1 MIKQSTNTKSS
12 KGLGSVSLILAVLG
26 IGMGAYYWYTHKTSI
41 TGLCKAEKSQFP
53 LPLGAGSITR
63 SNYKCERN
71 YIQNVQAYLNVV
83 GAGYYFTA
91 LKVDGDFGA
100 KTLAAYQAIFGDQ
113 YTQIEYSAYQNI
125 LNDLSRRVQPT

>member
-41 TGLCKAEKSQFP
+41 TALCKAEKSQFP

-63 SNYKCERN
+63 SNYKCERS
-71 YIQNVQAYLNVV
+71 YIQNVQTYLN
-83 GAGYYFTA
+83 
-91 LKVDGDFGA
+91 
-100 KTLAAYQAIFGDQ
+100 TL
-113 YTQIEYSAYQNI
+113 
-125 LNDLSRRVQPT
+125 